1 MVMRHVKIEQQC
13 HDWGHQSHA
22 GNVGQRHLRSWHRKA
37 AADPA
42 ESGAMRMLGS
52 AYADGNGRNIN
63 QARYWLQQAM
73 SQGDQDASQILN
85 KLRSSE
91 SQK

>member
-1 MVMRHVKIEQQC
+1 
-13 HDWGHQSHA
+13 
-22 GNVGQRHLRSWHRKA
+22 
-37 AADPA
+37 
-42 ESGAMRMLGS
+42 MRMLGS